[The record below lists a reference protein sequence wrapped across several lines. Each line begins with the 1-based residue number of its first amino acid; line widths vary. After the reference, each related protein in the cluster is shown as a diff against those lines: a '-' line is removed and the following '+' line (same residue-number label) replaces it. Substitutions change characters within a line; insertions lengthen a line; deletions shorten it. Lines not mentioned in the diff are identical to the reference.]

1 MQQSDGRTGNSSSL
15 NLASDSKATSPTLLA
30 GVGAGKSNAWERLVA
45 FYRPMILSWCRSK
58 GLDEATSLDVVQE
71 TFLSVS
77 KSLSRFQSTPGSGA
91 FRAWLWRIT
100 QYRIIDQRRQQNRQ
114 PLGIGGS
121 SIAAKMAM
129 LPDSNR
135 FNESNGKSYSLSLA
149 NALERLSRN
158 YETRTWQ
165 AFLRTVVDGRPT
177 EEVAAEF
184 DMSVV
189 GVRQLRSRIL
199 RRLRQELRPPRKSG

>member
-1 MQQSDGRTGNSSSL
+1 MPQSNDRADDSRSMNSA
-15 NLASDSKATSPTLLA
+15 NDSKATSPTLLA
-30 GVGAGKSNAWERLVA
+30 GVGAGESNAWERLVV
-45 FYRPMILSWCRSK
+45 FYRPVIMSWCRSK

-77 KSLSRFQSTPGSGA
+77 KSLPRFRSTPGSGA

-114 PLGIGGS
+114 PHGIGGS
-121 SIAAKMAM
+121 SIAAKLAM
-129 LPDSNR
+129 VP
-135 FNESNGKSYSLSLA
+135 ESNPISESIASSSSLSLA
-149 NALERLSRN
+149 VALERLSKN
-158 YETRTWQ
+158 YEPRTWQ
-165 AFLRTVVDGRPT
+165 AFLRTVVDGRAT
-177 EEVAAEF
+177 EEVATEF

-199 RRLRQELRPPRKSG
+199 RRLRQELIQQPAK